1 MKIPF
6 RRRLP
11 SAADRRLLK
20 YMQTTLKSLL
30 FTGALALSSLTI
42 ASAKSYSI
50 NLSAPTKAGTVLL
63 KAGEYTVKVQGSNV
77 VFTSEETAKHYS
89 VPGKIEKGSGPYRK
103 TVIETTKKG
112 DTDQIDEIDLGGS
125 SDKLTFT
132 E

>member
-1 MKIPF
+1 
-6 RRRLP
+6 
-11 SAADRRLLK
+11 
-20 YMQTTLKSLL
+20 MQTTLKSLL

-42 ASAKSYSI
+42 ASAKSYNI
-50 NLSAPTKAGTVLL
+50 NLSAPTKAGSVVL
-63 KAGEYTVKVQGSNV
+63 KAGEYTVKVQGTNV